1 MKNKKTEQLLRE
13 IGEIQREIQ
22 KIDVDAQKKIKRI
35 KNEAKKKTRRM
46 QRMIRGRML
55 KLFMI
60 FISRPDKS
68 KKTLR
73 FVNGRIGSFLTP
85 PAVRISSVKNVLKN
99 LKLKNLSRFVR
110 TIITEEIDKEA
121 ILMDPEAVKDVK
133 GVSTTQKERF
143 EVTPAETNEVV
154 LEDVKK
160 LQKEI

>member
-1 MKNKKTEQLLRE
+1 LKNKKTEQLLRE

-46 QRMIRGRML
+46 QRMTRRRVL
-55 KLFMI
+55 KLFKI

-133 GVSTTQKERF
+133 GVSITQKERF

>member
-1 MKNKKTEQLLRE
+1 MKNKESEQLLRE

-46 QRMIRGRML
+46 QRMTRGRVL
-55 KLFMI
+55 KLFKI

>member
-85 PAVRISSVKNVLKN
+85 PAVRISSVKNV
-99 LKLKNLSRFVR
+99 
-110 TIITEEIDKEA
+110 
-121 ILMDPEAVKDVK
+121 
-133 GVSTTQKERF
+133 
-143 EVTPAETNEVV
+143 
-154 LEDVKK
+154 
-160 LQKEI
+160 